1 MFERF
6 LKRARDRARYLSG
19 PFAAERERYM
29 AHLCSEGRTEGV
41 LAEINGFLLTIA
53 ERIDVLAGSS
63 ITREQVRTAAEEWIK
78 QRAASNKTARRPKNA
93 GRRFISVGCGWLR
106 FLGCLAESRVET
118 PGSDLLSSFSAY
130 LLDECGFSPVTVQG
144 RRDCL
149 QPFFS
154 WLEQR
159 KRPVSAVNARDMSAY
174 LSSSKFASLRRTSI
188 SFHVQALRSFF
199 RYAAGRGL
207 CAAGIAE
214 CIDAP
219 LLYAFEHLPQGPDWE
234 DVKRLIVDASGETP
248 EDIRDRPILLLH
260 AVYGFRVS
268 EVRQLRLEDVDW
280 QNELIR
286 LRRPK
291 HGKTQEYPLTQDVG
305 EAMLRYLKDVR
316 PRSSHREVFLSLTQP
331 FRPLSRTGLAS
342 ATRRRQKRL
351 GLRLRKYGPHGLRH
365 AVATHLISGGFSL
378 KEVGDHLGHASTES
392 TQIYAKVNL
401 PALREVAT
409 LDLSEVVRHI
419 ERSERK
425 STPVY
430 RRGDPSALREVA
442 RISLEGLS

>member
-1 MFERF
+1 MFQRF
-6 LKRARDRARYLSG
+6 LKRARDHSRYVNG
-19 PFAAERERYM
+19 PFAVERERYM
-29 AHLCSEGRTEGV
+29 EHLCSEGRTEGV
-41 LAEINGFLLTIA
+41 LVEKNGLLLTIA

-63 ITREQVRTAAEEWIK
+63 ITREQVSAAADEWIRHRGETYRTP
-78 QRAASNKTARRPKNA
+78 QHRENARM
-93 GRRFISVGCGWLR
+93 RFVSAGCGWLS
-106 FLGCLAESRVET
+106 FLGRLSVPRIEV
-118 PGSDLLSSFSAY
+118 PGANLLNSFSAY
-130 LLDECGFSPVTVQG
+130 LQDECGFSPVTIQS

-149 QPFFS
+149 RPFFR
-154 WLEQR
+154 WLAQR
-159 KRPVSAVNARDMSAY
+159 KRAVSLVNARDMSAY
-174 LSSSKFASLRRTSI
+174 LSSGKFSSLRRTTI
-188 SFHVQALRSFF
+188 SLHVQALRSFF

-207 CAAGIAE
+207 CSAGIAE
-214 CIDAP
+214 CIDGP

-234 DVKRLIVDASGETP
+234 DVKRLIGDANGDTP
-248 EDIRDRPILLLH
+248 EDIRDRTILLLH

-268 EVRQLRLEDVDW
+268 EVRQLRLEDIDW

-291 HGKTQEYPLTQDVG
+291 HGRTQEYPLTQEVG
-305 EAMLRYLKDVR
+305 EAMLSYLKNVR

-401 PALREVAT
+401 TALREVAA
-409 LDLSEVVRHI
+409 LDLKEVVRHI

-430 RRGDPSALREVA
+430 RRDDPVALREVA

>member
-1 MFERF
+1 M
-6 LKRARDRARYLSG
+6 
-19 PFAAERERYM
+19 
-29 AHLCSEGRTEGV
+29 
-41 LAEINGFLLTIA
+41 
-53 ERIDVLAGSS
+53 
-63 ITREQVRTAAEEWIK
+63 
-78 QRAASNKTARRPKNA
+78 
-93 GRRFISVGCGWLR
+93 
-106 FLGCLAESRVET
+106 
-118 PGSDLLSSFSAY
+118 PGSDLLNSFSAY

-149 QPFFS
+149 QPFFC

-159 KRPVSAVNARDMSAY
+159 KQPVSAVNARDISAY

-219 LLYAFEHLPQGPDWE
+219 LLYAFEHLPQGPEWE

-268 EVRQLRLEDVDW
+268 EVRQLRLEDIDW

-291 HGKTQEYPLTQDVG
+291 HGKTQEYPLTQDAG
-305 EAMLRYLKDVR
+305 EAILRYLKNIR
-316 PRSSHREVFLSLTQP
+316 PRSPHREVFLSLSQP

-351 GLRLRKYGPHGLRH
+351 GLSLRKYGPHGLRH
-365 AVATHLISGGFSL
+365 AVATHLVSGGFSL

-401 PALREVAT
+401 PALREVAA

-419 ERSERK
+419 ERDEREC
-425 STPVY
+425 TPVY
-430 RRGDPSALREVA
+430 RRRDPAALREVA

>member
-1 MFERF
+1 MFQRF
-6 LKRARDRARYLSG
+6 LRRARDLSRYING
-19 PFAAERERYM
+19 PFAAERGRYM
-29 AHLCSEGRTEGV
+29 EHLCSEGRTEGV
-41 LAEINGFLLTIA
+41 LAEKNGLLLTIA
-53 ERIDVLAGSS
+53 ERIDVLAGAS
-63 ITREQVRTAAEEWIK
+63 ITREQVSAAADEWIRHRGK
-78 QRAASNKTARRPKNA
+78 IHKTPQHREQARK
-93 GRRFISVGCGWLR
+93 RFISVCCEWLS
-106 FLGCLAESRVET
+106 FLGRLSVPAMEV
-118 PGSDLLSSFSAY
+118 PGANLLNSFSAY
-130 LLDECGFSPVTVQG
+130 LRDECGFSPVTIQN

-149 QPFFS
+149 QPFLC
-154 WLEQR
+154 WLAQR
-159 KRPVSAVNARDMSAY
+159 KRTVSAVNASDMSAY
-174 LSSSKFASLRRTSI
+174 LSSGKFGSLRRTTI
-188 SFHVQALRSFF
+188 SLHVQALRSFF
-199 RYAAGRGL
+199 RYAAGHGL
-207 CAAGIAE
+207 CSGGIAE

-219 LLYAFEHLPQGPDWE
+219 LLYAFEHLPQGPEWE
-234 DVKRLIVDASGETP
+234 DVKRLIGHANGDTP

-268 EVRQLRLEDVDW
+268 EVRQLRLEDIDW

-291 HGKTQEYPLTQDVG
+291 HGKTQEYPLTQEVG
-305 EAMLRYLKDVR
+305 EAMLSYLKNVR

-365 AVATHLISGGFSL
+365 AVATHLLSGGFSL

-401 PALREVAT
+401 PALHEVAA
-409 LDLSEVVRHI
+409 LDLKEVIRHI
-419 ERSERK
+419 ERCERK

-430 RRGDPSALREVA
+430 RRGDPVALREVA
-442 RISLEGLS
+442 RISLEGLA